1 VPKEKWSAAQDQY
14 AGYDRMYAKVV
25 KNAKAKEADDL
36 RREIETEQLRFQR
49 KRGTQVQQSPNKE
62 LIQV

>member
-1 VPKEKWSAAQDQY
+1 
-14 AGYDRMYAKVV
+14 MYAKVV